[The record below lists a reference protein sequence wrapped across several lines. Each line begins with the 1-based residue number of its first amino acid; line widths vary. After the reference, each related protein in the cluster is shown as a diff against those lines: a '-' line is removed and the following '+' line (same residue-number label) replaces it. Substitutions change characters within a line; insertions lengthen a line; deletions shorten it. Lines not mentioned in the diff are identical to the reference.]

1 MQVGN
6 FSNVSFCF
14 LNQKNGFLKYPSS
27 LNSSMQLLW
36 LFRMLFIVQLPSVV
50 WLFVTPWMAA
60 HQASLS
66 FTISW
71 SSLKFMSIQSYS
83 YIVDNYISAYLVF
96 LSMIVHNP
104 MDFVYPIHIS
114 LVLISQ
120 GTVDHQHQVWKSSV
134 VVTLKVSF
142 CGWNVYVPA
151 TFIC

>member
-1 MQVGN
+1 MDSWNIPV
-6 FSNVSFCF
+6 
-14 LNQKNGFLKYPSS
+14 PSI
-27 LNSSMQLLW
+27 LLCNYCDYSGCC
-36 LFRMLFIVQLPSVV
+36 FIVQLPSFV
-50 WLFVTPWMAA
+50 WLFVTPWIAA

-83 YIVDNYISAYLVF
+83 YIFDNYISVYLVF

-114 LVLISQ
+114 LLLTFQ
-120 GTVDHQHQVWKSSV
+120 GTVYHQYQVWKSSV
-134 VVTLKVSF
+134 VVTLNVCF

>member
-1 MQVGN
+1 MDSPKNPQLHLMRGKKKKKQAA
-6 FSNVSFCF
+6 
-14 LNQKNGFLKYPSS
+14 LNTHQEQFVVHSPSC
-27 LNSSMQLLW
+27 
-36 LFRMLFIVQLPSVV
+36 VQ
-50 WLFVTPWMAA
+50 LFVTPWMAA

-114 LVLISQ
+114 LVLTSQ